1 MSKSL
6 GNVVDPMELAER
18 FGVDALRY
26 YLLREVSFG
35 QDGSYSAEAI
45 VRTAN
50 ADLANSF
57 GNLAQRSLSMIFKN
71 LDGKLSTDY
80 APLQEDAD
88 LLADLL
94 AMAEER
100 LPREFEQLAFS
111 VGIEDWIRAVFA
123 CNQYVDAQAPWALR
137 KTDPERMRAVLM
149 TLFQAVRTLAIAIRP
164 VVPGAA
170 DTLLDQMGI
179 AADARDFAALADRD
193 WFAKLAASGFTLGQP
208 VPIFP
213 RLELP
218 EGGEGGEEE
227 SGA

>member
-1 MSKSL
+1 
-6 GNVVDPMELAER
+6 
-18 FGVDALRY
+18 
-26 YLLREVSFG
+26 
-35 QDGSYSAEAI
+35 

-71 LDGKLSTDY
+71 LDGKLSADY
-80 APLQEDAD
+80 APAQDDTD
-88 LLADLL
+88 LLADLY
-94 AMAEER
+94 AMASER
-100 LPREFEQLAFS
+100 LPREFDQLAFS
-111 VGIEDWIRAVFA
+111 IGIEDWIRAVFA

-164 VVPGAA
+164 VVPAAA
-170 DTLLDQMGI
+170 DKLLDQMGI
-179 AADARDFAALADRD
+179 ASDARDFGALDDAE
-193 WFAKLAASGFTLGQP
+193 WFTRLASSGFAVGQP

-218 EGGEGGEEE
+218 EGDGEGE
-227 SGA
+227 A